1 MNNSS
6 EHTQEVSFNAE
17 NSINSAAQ
25 TSTQENHQNQ
35 LNQCQQE
42 LQEWKERCLRVTADF
57 ENFKR
62 REEKSR
68 LQVARYAQGEFILG
82 FLPILDNFER
92 ALQQKKQEEFPAEL
106 QSWFAGIVLIDKELQ
121 KYFNALGL
129 QEIKETKEFDPTLHE
144 AVMTVQSSDVP
155 SGNIV
160 AVLQKGYRFKDAVI
174 RPAKVSI
181 AQ

>member
-6 EHTQEVSFNAE
+6 EQAQEMSFNE
-17 NSINSAAQ
+17 GNTLHAAAK
-25 TSTQENHQNQ
+25 TAQEDSQNQ

-42 LQEWKERCLRVTADF
+42 LQEWKERCMRVTADF

-62 REEKSR
+62 REEKAR
-68 LQVARYAQGEFILG
+68 LQVARYAQGEFITG

-92 ALQQKKQEEFPAEL
+92 ALQQKKQEEIPADL
-106 QSWFAGIVLIDKELQ
+106 QSWFTGIVLIDKELQ

-129 QEIKETKEFDPTLHE
+129 QEIKETQEFDPTLHE
-144 AVMTVQSSDVP
+144 AVMTVQSSEVP
-155 SGNIV
+155 TGNIV
-160 AVLQKGYRFKDAVI
+160 AVLQKGYRFKDSVI